1 MKSPYQS
8 KTLRKVTLVRSII
21 YLEQNQTL
29 KLSRKETAGARAG
42 VGLAHPDV
50 RFFFPLSSQLIK
62 GWSQIIAQQ
71 MVLQVFRNTA
81 CMSQRGDPARAG
93 EIVHLVKQSCHFQQP
108 RRAAKA
114 RVHVLHSAPPSS
126 CRAARWQQRAV
137 KWKGV
142 DRRVILFKPHQFQH
156 ECHYNHTRKRTHSTR

>member
-8 KTLRKVTLVRSII
+8 KTLRKVTLVKYII

-29 KLSRKETAGARAG
+29 KPSRKETAGARAG
-42 VGLAHPDV
+42 LGLAHPDV

-81 CMSQRGDPARAG
+81 CMSQRGDSAGAG
-93 EIVHLVKQSCHFQQP
+93 EIVHLVKQSCHLQ
-108 RRAAKA
+108 RSWRAAKA
-114 RVHVLHSAPPSS
+114 RVHVLHTAPSS
-126 CRAARWQQRAV
+126 SHRGACWQWRAV

-142 DRRVILFKPHQFQH
+142 DRRVILFKAHLFRH
-156 ECHYNHTRKRTHSTR
+156 ECHYNHAQKRIHRTR